1 MQTAPHDGDRP
12 AVRATLSPLDP
23 VHGVGRA
30 LRAVYPSSETA
41 LPADLQRLLG
51 RLH

>member
-1 MQTAPHDGDRP
+1 MQTAVHDGNRP
-12 AVRATLSPLDP
+12 ATRATPSALDP
-23 VHGVGRA
+23 IHGVGRA